1 MYSNIV
7 DILEY
12 DQFRIRLS
20 KYERKK
26 EREGTRER
34 ERGRERCASSE
45 LSEFSRND
53 LS

>member
-1 MYSNIV
+1 MIN
-7 DILEY
+7 LEL
-12 DQFRIRLS
+12 DCQNM
-20 KYERKK
+20 KERKK
-26 EREGTRER
+26 EREGTR

>member
-26 EREGTRER
+26 EIER
-34 ERGRERCASSE
+34 MRERCASSE
-45 LSEFSRND
+45 LSEFSKND